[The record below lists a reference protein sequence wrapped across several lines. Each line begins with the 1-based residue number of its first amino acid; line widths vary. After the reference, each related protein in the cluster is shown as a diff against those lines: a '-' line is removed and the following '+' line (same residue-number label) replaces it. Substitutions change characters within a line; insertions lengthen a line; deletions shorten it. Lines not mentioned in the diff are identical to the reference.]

1 MITILISKVVLSS
14 GNLMMSQWPKV
25 LLLRYQVE
33 ISNDRPEGGSRYR
46 NLSKKVI

>member
-46 NLSKKVI
+46 I